1 MAHKDNAM
9 STEIGAY
16 EAKTRLAELLRRA
29 EQGERF
35 TVTNRGKPVAQLV
48 PRESSQDG
56 QVSVVIGNILKNIKR
71 TATDAELQAMKA
83 KGRP

>member
-1 MAHKDNAM
+1 MN
-9 STEIGAY
+9 TEIGAY

-29 EQGERF
+29 ELGERF
-35 TVTNRGKPVAQLV
+35 TVTNRGKPVAELV

-83 KGRP
+83 TGRP